1 MVEMSMKTVGPVRSA
16 GILQQNRVFLD
27 FFWDL
32 AKPEQE
38 VRLKAIEDLIQY
50 LKTNNKVSQHVPEK
64 FCNTFLYTVN
74 QLNTLRCLQIF
85 EQVFSLQ
92 MSCCCSTICKLYIT
106 SKLMLLMEPGFNCS

>member
-1 MVEMSMKTVGPVRSA
+1 MSIEMVEMSTKTVGPLRSA

-50 LKTNNKVSQHVPEK
+50 LKTNNKVSQQLHGKVPAHL
-64 FCNTFLYTVN
+64 FLIAISH
-74 QLNTLRCLQIF
+74 LSIF
-85 EQVFSLQ
+85 STNLSV
-92 MSCCCSTICKLYIT
+92 CCIL
-106 SKLMLLMEPGFNCS
+106 PQR